1 MSLTLT
7 KKLVLVGN
15 PCLARG
21 IQSLMEDLHQ
31 QLRDGTE
38 DPRQHNVVKAVLVRR
53 VVNAVRGDVDVH
65 HVTMEGDEEKITPVG
80 VDGARGDGLQDD
92 LDHWS

>member
-7 KKLVLVGN
+7 KKLVLDGN
-15 PCLARG
+15 PCLVRS

-31 QLRDGTE
+31 LLRDGTE
-38 DPRQHNVVKAVLVRR
+38 DPRQHDVIEAVLVRR
-53 VVNAVRGDVDVH
+53 VVDAIGEDVDVH
-65 HVTMEGDEEKITPVG
+65 HVTVEGDEEKITPVG
-80 VDGARGDGLQDD
+80 VDGASGDGLQDD